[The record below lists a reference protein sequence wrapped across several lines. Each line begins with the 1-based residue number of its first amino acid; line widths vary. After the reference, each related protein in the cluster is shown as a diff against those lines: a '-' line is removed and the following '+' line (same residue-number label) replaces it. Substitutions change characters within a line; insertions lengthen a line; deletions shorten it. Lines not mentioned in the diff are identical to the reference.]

1 MHSGWS
7 RRSRK
12 PHWQHRLAPAFK
24 LRGTGTR
31 FRNAAN
37 ARVLLFLFHTT
48 VHGLTSQTSH
58 APLVSMQEAWGPPC
72 SGALPR
78 NHSTALVFPPCTAR
92 HKPARRHDTD
102 GTAQYGTERLC
113 LSLAFERQLGSQFP
127 SPPVMEGLRSG
138 TSSGQCLTSTDS
150 VKRLAKASSSSPCSS
165 QLSEQRRNL
174 CPGAQIVQH
183 EESLGLL
190 RARRLG
196 LRRANRQSAHRIGHS
211 LLTSSQVPPRR
222 WPTTAFST
230 KAACHLARRLRP
242 VWARQR
248 TVFIRRV

>member
-1 MHSGWS
+1 MTFSGYWVVACTAAGPEDLVNPTGSTALHPHSSYGEQAHDFEMQQMQES
-7 RRSRK
+7 
-12 PHWQHRLAPAFK
+12 HF
-24 LRGTGTR
+24 
-31 FRNAAN
+31 F
-37 ARVLLFLFHTT
+37 FFYTT

-58 APLVSMQEAWGPPC
+58 APLGEHAGGLGPAVLG
-72 SGALPR
+72 SLTSAR

-127 SPPVMEGLRSG
+127 SPPVMEG
-138 TSSGQCLTSTDS
+138 
-150 VKRLAKASSSSPCSS
+150 SSSPCSS
-165 QLSEQRRNL
+165 QLREQRRNL

-196 LRRANRQSAHRIGHS
+196 LPAQIDKVLTESA
-211 LLTSSQVPPRR
+211 
-222 WPTTAFST
+222 
-230 KAACHLARRLRP
+230 
-242 VWARQR
+242 
-248 TVFIRRV
+248 TVC